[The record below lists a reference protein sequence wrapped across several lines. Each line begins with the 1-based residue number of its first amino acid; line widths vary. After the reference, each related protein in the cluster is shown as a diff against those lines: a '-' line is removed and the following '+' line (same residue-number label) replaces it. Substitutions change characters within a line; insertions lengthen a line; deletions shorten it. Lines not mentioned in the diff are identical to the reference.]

1 MGIPTLRSHIVVSP
15 ISPSSTAILTVL
27 TLASASSFN
36 MSMNRVLNFT
46 TTIPP
51 SVNRPKRPPK
61 PTRVTANNSLTKAF
75 AVLMILVMVIGF
87 SIMYQYIYIRSNTI
101 SGTPISVKDL
111 VRTASTSPLQ
121 VSMLTVAA
129 KTLSNQNI
137 RNSAAHSPT
146 AESISSSSAITM
158 TSKIPLVIYQTYNWK
173 DRIPAKVDANM
184 LKFAPQYQRSIY
196 NDSECAEFI
205 KTHFHSSV
213 LQTYLHL
220 KGAHRADL
228 FRYAILYINGG
239 VYMDIKTEL
248 LTPLIAIM
256 PMETKGIEHND
267 KVEATM
273 FTVLSGGPLKRSVFQ
288 GA

>member
-1 MGIPTLRSHIVVSP
+1 MPFFHDRFAHTTIN
-15 ISPSSTAILTVL
+15 SSI
-27 TLASASSFN
+27 

-46 TTIPP
+46 TTIP
-51 SVNRPKRPPK
+51 SNVNRPKRQPN
-61 PTRVTANNSLTKAF
+61 PTRVTGNNSLTKAF
-75 AVLMILVMVIGF
+75 AVLMFLVMVIGF
-87 SIMYQYIYIRSNTI
+87 SVIYQYVYIRSNTI

-129 KTLSNQNI
+129 KTIGNQNI
-137 RNSAAHSPT
+137 RNSAARSSAPNDVVSVV
-146 AESISSSSAITM
+146 ESISSSPAIIM
-158 TSKIPLVIYQTYNWK
+158 TSKIPLTIYQTYNWK
-173 DRIPAKVDANM
+173 DRIPAKVEANM
-184 LKFAPQYQRSIY
+184 LKFAPQYERSIY

-248 LTPLIAIM
+248 LTPLIAII
-256 PMETKGIEHND
+256 PIETKGIEHNE

-273 FTVLSGGPLKRSVFQ
+273 FTVLSGGPLQRSVFQ
-288 GA
+288 GE

>member
-1 MGIPTLRSHIVVSP
+1 
-15 ISPSSTAILTVL
+15 
-27 TLASASSFN
+27 
-36 MSMNRVLNFT
+36 MNRVLNFT

-51 SVNRPKRPPK
+51 NVHRPKKQTK
-61 PTRVTANNSLTKAF
+61 PTVGNSSLKNVF
-75 AVLMILVMVIGF
+75 AVLILLVLVIGF
-87 SIMYQYIYIRSNTI
+87 SVMYQYIYIRSNTI

-121 VSMLTVAA
+121 LSMLTMAA
-129 KTLSNQNI
+129 KTVNI
-137 RNSAAHSPT
+137 RNSASIPGGVVVPAT
-146 AESISSSSAITM
+146 EASISSTPAIAM

-173 DRIPAKVDANM
+173 DRIPAKVEANM
-184 LKFAPQYQRSIY
+184 LKFAPQYKRSIY

-213 LQTYLHL
+213 LQTYVHL

-248 LTPLIAIM
+248 LTPLIAII
-256 PMETKGIEHND
+256 PTETKRIENNE

-273 FTVLSGGPLKRSVFQ
+273 FTVLSGGPLQRSVFQ
-288 GA
+288 GV

>member
-1 MGIPTLRSHIVVSP
+1 V
-15 ISPSSTAILTVL
+15 
-27 TLASASSFN
+27 
-36 MSMNRVLNFT
+36 
-46 TTIPP
+46 
-51 SVNRPKRPPK
+51 
-61 PTRVTANNSLTKAF
+61 NNSLTKAF
-75 AVLMILVMVIGF
+75 AVLILIVMVIGF
-87 SIMYQYIYIRSNTI
+87 SVIYQYIYIRSNTI
-101 SGTPISVKDL
+101 SGTQISVKDL
-111 VRTASTSPLQ
+111 VRTVSHSPLQ

-129 KTLSNQNI
+129 KTMGKQNV
-137 RNSAAHSPT
+137 RTSATHPSIPADVIPT
-146 AESISSSSAITM
+146 AESISSIPTITT

-184 LKFAPQYQRSIY
+184 LKFAPQYKRTIY

-213 LQTYLHL
+213 LQTYMHL

-248 LTPLIAIM
+248 LTPLIAIV
-256 PMETKGIEHND
+256 PQETKGIEHNS

-273 FTVLSGGPLKRSVFQ
+273 FTVLSGGPLQRSMFQ
-288 GA
+288 GEQ

>member
-1 MGIPTLRSHIVVSP
+1 M
-15 ISPSSTAILTVL
+15 
-27 TLASASSFN
+27 F
-36 MSMNRVLNFT
+36 
-46 TTIPP
+46 
-51 SVNRPKRPPK
+51 
-61 PTRVTANNSLTKAF
+61 
-75 AVLMILVMVIGF
+75 LVMVIGF
-87 SIMYQYIYIRSNTI
+87 SVIYQYVYIRSNTI

-129 KTLSNQNI
+129 KTIGNQNI
-137 RNSAAHSPT
+137 RNSAARSSAPNDVVSVV
-146 AESISSSSAITM
+146 ESISSSPAIIM
-158 TSKIPLVIYQTYNWK
+158 TSKIPLTIYQTYNWK
-173 DRIPAKVDANM
+173 DRIPAKVEANM
-184 LKFAPQYQRSIY
+184 LKFAPQYERSIY

-248 LTPLIAIM
+248 LTPLIAII
-256 PMETKGIEHND
+256 PIETKGTEHNE
-267 KVEATM
+267 KVEAAM
-273 FTVLSGGPLKRSVFQ
+273 FTVLSGGPLQRSVFQ
-288 GA
+288 GEWRDMALFFPIQDNNTTQPLLFLLLTLTHVL